1 MALTVVPLSN
11 AVEAMVY
18 GTAILW
24 VLDYFGITDVL
35 PIYEW
40 IEKTAPIFEWVRWP
54 IDYVK
59 EISLEFTYSE
69 NFTPSNEG
77 FLFYF
82 NFIVYPLLYTLLN
95 NICPIT
101 ILNMTVLVP
110 IYTIMPELFID
121 EELTKENPK
130 GDKIPMRGLPMFL
143 AEMYSIMA
151 LLWGDYDYLIDEN
164 YLTISGDTLRNML
177 LWSWIQLFFSALF
190 YPFMLVWSFFS
201 VQGLIA
207 ISLYD
212 KLVLKY

>member
-40 IEKTAPIFEWVRWP
+40 IEKTAPIFEWIRWP

-59 EISLEFTYSE
+59 EISLEFTGSE

-77 FLFYF
+77 FLLYF

-95 NICPIT
+95 NICPFT
-101 ILNMTVLVP
+101 ILNMTVLIP

-121 EELTKENPK
+121 E
-130 GDKIPMRGLPMFL
+130 
-143 AEMYSIMA
+143 
-151 LLWGDYDYLIDEN
+151 
-164 YLTISGDTLRNML
+164 
-177 LWSWIQLFFSALF
+177 
-190 YPFMLVWSFFS
+190 
-201 VQGLIA
+201 
-207 ISLYD
+207 
-212 KLVLKY
+212 